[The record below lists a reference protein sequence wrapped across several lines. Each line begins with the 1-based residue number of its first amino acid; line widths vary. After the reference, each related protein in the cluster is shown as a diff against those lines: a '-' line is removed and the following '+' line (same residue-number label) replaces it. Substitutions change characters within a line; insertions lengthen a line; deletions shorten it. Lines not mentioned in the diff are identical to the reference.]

1 MKFRELIK
9 KYHEKKIPV
18 FVNGIGVGK
27 ITNVFD
33 DYISFEVIEKKEEDK
48 KKKIMREVTH
58 ITISDKMTI
67 SEGQKEVPQT
77 MTEQEIG
84 EDLEGL

>member
-9 KYHEKKIPV
+9 KYHEKKTPV

>member
-9 KYHEKKIPV
+9 QYHEKKTPV

-27 ITNVFD
+27 ITNVAD
-33 DYISFEVIEKKEEDK
+33 DYISFEVMKKKEEGK
-48 KKKIMREVTH
+48 KKKLMREVTH
-58 ITISDKMTI
+58 ITLSDKMTI
-67 SEGQKEVPQT
+67 SEGEKEIPET
-77 MTEQEIG
+77 KTEQEIG